1 MEDDLTKDAAVSTD
15 VLMAVQVRSKKQQNE
30 VGVAV
35 RRPRVRNS
43 CIRNAPDEDKNQ
55 WELVLYSFTDCI
67 QLSTLDNLL
76 VQLAPS
82 ECLVSEGDM
91 DNKVLRLLLQS
102 HNVDRTAVPGKRFKT
117 PMSSME
123 SNLCRLLG
131 VSSVQ
136 ASHRVE
142 LDMESALGSLS
153 ALIETLSLMTV
164 TEGYG
169 AYSLSTGDVD
179 SVMQLD
185 RAALTALNLLPDP
198 IIGIQAQ
205 NASVLELLNRGKTAM
220 GRRMLERWIRMPLM
234 DPKTIE
240 ERQNVVATFVDE
252 STLRMELLDESM
264 KVLPD
269 LEKLAAS
276 LGKQK
281 SVKLDHLVSVY
292 DSAKFIIPRI
302 VEALEDHET
311 LHESFKVPLSKIQ
324 RDFSGF
330 IALIEE
336 LVDMNSRPH
345 VTVNAKHDSELQEI
359 RNSLNEVEEA
369 IEDEHHRAKQDI
381 GGDIK
386 CEKDKVRGYV
396 FRLINKKEE
405 ERLSKM
411 KDVHICQV
419 LVNGL
424 YFTTSTLKKL
434 GKSYL
439 QYIADY
445 EARQAHILNAAI
457 EVAATYVPVI
467 ESASKLLATLDVLL
481 GFAHVASHASYCRPV
496 IGTSSIVLQNA
507 RHPCVELQD
516 GVEFIP
522 NNVEMERK
530 SRFQLITGPN
540 MGGKSTY
547 IRALGAIVVM
557 AQIGSF
563 VPATSAMVPIV
574 DRLLVR
580 VGAGDMQQRGVSTF
594 MLEMLEAAVICKK
607 ATERSLVI
615 IDELGRG
622 TSTYD
627 GFGLAWAIS
636 DYLVKRNCWCV
647 FATHF
652 HELTALAKEAS
663 GVVNKHVTAH
673 TADNHIAMVYEVRDG
688 PCLESF
694 GIHVAEM
701 AGFPSSVVASA
712 KRKASDLEHFDLSK
726 SHKKPHFR
734 EAFRSIDMDAI
745 QDDDAV
751 LARVS
756 ALL

>member
-1 MEDDLTKDAAVSTD
+1 MEDDLTNDAAVSTD

-102 HNVDRTAVPGKRFKT
+102 HNVERTAIPGKRFKT
-117 PMSSME
+117 PLSSME

-142 LDMESALGSLS
+142 LDMESALDSLS

-185 RAALTALNLLPDP
+185 RAAFTALNLLPDP
-198 IIGIQAQ
+198 VIGIQAQ

-269 LEKLAAS
+269 LEKVAAS

-324 RDFSGF
+324 RDFTGY

-336 LVDMNSRPH
+336 LVDMNSRPQ
-345 VTVNAKHDSELQEI
+345 VTVNAKHDSDLQEI

-396 FRLINKKEE
+396 FRLTNKKEE

-522 NNVEMERK
+522 NNVEMERE

-557 AQIGSF
+557 AQIGSY

-751 LARVS
+751 VARVS